1 MSRIKFLSETVVLA
15 SRVPQF
21 RGSWKKDMIMD
32 RELNELVELGSVSAD
47 TAGEV
52 PFGIEA
58 GGKLLETG
66 LRQD

>member
-1 MSRIKFLSETVVLA
+1 
-15 SRVPQF
+15 
-21 RGSWKKDMIMD
+21 MD

-58 GGKLLETG
+58 GGKILETG